1 MNDYREGFAHVAAA
15 RGATRASAGLPGAP
29 AVLLGNFNQL
39 YKIDPPQLA
48 AWGEA
53 RAPSL
58 LLPLPM
64 SLLYTPSGEPQL
76 AAWGEARTPPDARR
90 AARACP
96 RRDRGP
102 ASAAPEWGAV

>member
-64 SLLYTPSGEPQL
+64 SLLYTHG
-76 AAWGEARTPPDARR
+76 RRR
-90 AARACP
+90 AP
-96 RRDRGP
+96 
-102 ASAAPEWGAV
+102 